1 MIAETNEVDSAV
13 SDAAFYL
20 VPVLT
25 DELQSL
31 AIASNW
37 PARVIKQITVSFDGA
52 SLYIDYPDDI
62 AQEIQDLEYG
72 KTGQVPNSV
81 LRSFVYKIQPL
92 IKEFYKDHVA
102 SNLFDLEEIYA

>member
-1 MIAETNEVDSAV
+1 VIAETNEVDATV

-20 VPVLT
+20 IPVLT

-31 AIASNW
+31 ALASNW
-37 PARVIKQITVSFDGA
+37 PSRVIKQLTVSFDGA
-52 SLYIDYPDDI
+52 SLYIDYPEEV
-62 AQEIQDLEYG
+62 AQIVQDLEYG

-81 LRSFVYKIQPL
+81 LRSFIYKIQPL

-102 SNLFDLEEIYA
+102 SNLFNLEEIYA